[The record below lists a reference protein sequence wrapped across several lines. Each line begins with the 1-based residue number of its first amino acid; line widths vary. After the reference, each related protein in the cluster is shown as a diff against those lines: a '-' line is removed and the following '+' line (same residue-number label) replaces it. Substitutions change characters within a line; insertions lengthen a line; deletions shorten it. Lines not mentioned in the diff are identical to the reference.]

1 MQSISSEQFSVWSI
15 GLQQSDRTAYHALF
29 QGMYDPL
36 YRYAWSITKDSD
48 AAYDVLQ
55 DVFLKFW
62 QVRSTIDPD
71 RSLKALLYQMV
82 RNYALNSERRRK
94 RHFAESLDDQLVEP
108 ESDDFKPDTVDT
120 DALEGR
126 IHRWIEE
133 LPQRRRE
140 AFMLS
145 RFEGLSH
152 DEIARIMGLTKKTV
166 NNHIVLALQHLRAR
180 LYAFEPEY
188 ESS

>member
-55 DVFLKFW
+55 DVFLKLW

-71 RSLKALLYQMV
+71 RSLKALLYQ
-82 RNYALNSERRRK
+82 SGT
-94 RHFAESLDDQLVEP
+94 S
-108 ESDDFKPDTVDT
+108 SDAPPFSSSWQ
-120 DALEGR
+120 GR
-126 IHRWIEE
+126 CRGG
-133 LPQRRRE
+133 PQRGR
-140 AFMLS
+140 
-145 RFEGLSH
+145 G
-152 DEIARIMGLTKKTV
+152 
-166 NNHIVLALQHLRAR
+166 R
-180 LYAFEPEY
+180 LH
-188 ESS
+188 